1 MDGFIDEN
9 TMMNA
14 LAELLG
20 DGVREET
27 IMIERRDLHG
37 RGDGKV
43 ARVQVLV
50 GGRDGGDREAA
61 FRRLYGAAEGLV
73 HWESVIPF
81 DDGGE
86 VDAEFRIGQAVE
98 LAQWMQGASE

>member
-50 GGRDGGDREAA
+50 GGRDGGDPEAA

-98 LAQWMQGASE
+98 LAQWMKEASE